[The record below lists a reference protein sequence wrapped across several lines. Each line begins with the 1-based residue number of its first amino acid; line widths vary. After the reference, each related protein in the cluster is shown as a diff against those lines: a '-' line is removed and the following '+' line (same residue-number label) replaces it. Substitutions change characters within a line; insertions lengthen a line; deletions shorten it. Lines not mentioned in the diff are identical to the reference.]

1 MSTRKELK
9 ERAKASL
16 KGNYGKLILALI
28 VTVLIGMAIVFIG
41 EALIGL
47 AAASGSVIVGLLGA
61 IFLICGMLV
70 TFYLSIGYAKMLLKV
85 ARNQETSLNELFAK
99 ENFSST
105 FRIVGILIV
114 EAILVYFASLAIIP
128 AFILPFSYAFVVYLA
143 IDEGTGLDTIKNCRM
158 MMKGHKWDLFVLELS
173 FIGWILLSALTLG
186 ILTLWVGPY
195 IAVTELNFYDEVKA
209 NSNNTVA

>member
-9 ERAKASL
+9 ARAKESL

-28 VTVLIGMAIVFIG
+28 VTVLIGMAIVLIG
-41 EALIGL
+41 EALIGIG
-47 AAASGSVIVGLLGA
+47 AGSGNVIVTLLGA
-61 IFLICGMLV
+61 IFFICGMIV

-99 ENFSST
+99 ENFPST
-105 FRIVGILIV
+105 FKIVGILIV
-114 EAILVYFASLAIIP
+114 EAILVYFASFAIIP
-128 AFILPFSYAFVVYLA
+128 AFILPFSYAFVVYMA

-173 FIGWILLSALTLG
+173 FIGWLLLCGLTFG

-195 IAVTELNFYDEVKA
+195 VTVTEINFYDEIKA
-209 NSNNTVA
+209 NRNMAA